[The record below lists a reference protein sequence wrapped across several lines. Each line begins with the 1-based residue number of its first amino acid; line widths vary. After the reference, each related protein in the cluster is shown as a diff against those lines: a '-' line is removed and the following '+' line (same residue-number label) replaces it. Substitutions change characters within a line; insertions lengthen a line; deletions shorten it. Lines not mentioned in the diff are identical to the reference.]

1 MKSYA
6 NNMYLRHKTHP
17 DQGLQHQ
24 HRLVTH
30 LELLPTRRESGKSK
44 AIPAAPYHQV
54 VHNLPAKLQIQPK
67 NSNLVHQHWNISDEF
82 EKH

>member
-54 VHNLPAKLQIQPK
+54 VHNLPAKVWIRPK
-67 NSNLVHQHWNISDEF
+67 HLNWSHRHRDVLDKF